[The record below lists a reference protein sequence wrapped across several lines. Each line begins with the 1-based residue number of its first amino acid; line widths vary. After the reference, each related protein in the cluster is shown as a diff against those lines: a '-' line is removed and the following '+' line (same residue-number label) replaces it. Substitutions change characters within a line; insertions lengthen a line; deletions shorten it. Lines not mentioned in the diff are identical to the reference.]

1 MTSELIL
8 QNSIDEAPVPSNDLS
23 TPPEFIV
30 ESLSTLGLKSKQSP
44 NGNDV
49 PVISEV

>member
-1 MTSELIL
+1 MTSEFIL
-8 QNSIDEAPVPSNDLS
+8 ANSIAEAPVPSNDLS

-30 ESLSTLGLKSKQSP
+30 EALSTLGLKSKQSL
-44 NGNDV
+44 NGKSS